1 MIVSRYSPSVL
12 FSQMNRLSDEMD
24 RVFAGSGETS
34 ATWHPRVDAWSTE
47 EAIHV
52 DFELPGVS
60 MENVEITVTGE
71 NQLSVRGERAAS
83 EETDVTW
90 HRRERLGGEFHR
102 VLELPELVDT
112 KSVQARFRDGVL
124 SITLP
129 KREEARPH
137 RIEVQV
143 D

>member
-12 FSQMNRLSDEMD
+12 FSQVNRLSDEMD
-24 RVFAGSGETS
+24 RVFANNGEAS
-34 ATWHPRVDAWSTE
+34 VTWHPRVDAWSTE

-52 DFELPGVS
+52 EFELPGVS
-60 MENVEITVTGE
+60 MEDVEITVTGE
-71 NQLSVRGERAAS
+71 NQLSVRGERKS
-83 EETDVTW
+83 SDESDVTW
-90 HRRERLGGEFHR
+90 HRHERVSGEFHR

-112 KSVQARFRDGVL
+112 KAVEARFRDGIL
-124 SITLP
+124 SVVLP

>member
-12 FSQMNRLSDEMD
+12 LSQMNRLSDEMD
-24 RVFAGSGETS
+24 RVFADNSET
-34 ATWHPRVDAWSTE
+34 AAAWHPRVDAWSTE

-52 DFELPGVS
+52 EFELPGVS
-60 MENVEITVTGE
+60 MKDVEITVTGE
-71 NQLSVRGERAAS
+71 NQLSVRGKRSSA
-83 EETDVTW
+83 ETADVNW
-90 HRRERLGGEFHR
+90 HRRERARGEFHR

-112 KSVQARFRDGVL
+112 KSVEARFHDGVL